1 MATVTRSELVSDTQD
16 FMDATGSERWS
27 AAIIL
32 TVLDSVFDGEWSNIL
47 SAAPYYRAATRTV
60 TTDANGQ
67 FALTDLDSGTGD
79 SAQNHYRII
88 SITDGTYVYSETR
101 FQDAP
106 LATSSN
112 YPYVYDRT
120 FYLMGSQVQVLPV
133 AVNTTLSVTVNYKPP
148 VPSDLASD
156 SSVVD
161 YPANSHLILVWEAAA
176 RLLMK
181 GGAETQASLDLMSLT
196 RMERETLLLDLQRR
210 TIAPMRMMP
219 MDDASDWG
227 SY

>member
-1 MATVTRSELVSDTQD
+1 MATVTRSQLVSDTQD

-27 AAIIL
+27 ASIIL

-60 TTDANGQ
+60 TADANGQ
-67 FALTDLDSGTGD
+67 FPLSDLDSGSGD
-79 SAQNHYRII
+79 SAQNLYRII

-112 YPYVYDRT
+112 YPFVYDRT
-120 FYLMGSQVQVLPV
+120 FYLMGSQVQILPV
-133 AVNTTLSVTVNYKPP
+133 AASTSLSVTVNYKPP
-148 VPSDLASD
+148 VPSELASD
-156 SSVVD
+156 SSIVD

-196 RMERETLLLDLQRR
+196 RMERETLLLDIQRR
-210 TIAPMRMMP
+210 TIAPLRMMP

-227 SY
+227 SF